1 MQLQRTISQVVASLL
16 AVFALP
22 LVSSG
27 TASAAP
33 SETEFLRW
41 TADGKVALVPDAV
54 VPGDLDLDV
63 VKLALEELNE
73 HHAAGRVRISPN
85 FDVTA
90 TRAGKLWIGEQV
102 NELANGCSRPRQ
114 ITASWLGLHVETHD
128 VCDRASPPDPVL
140 LQSEIPTR
148 EQPRTDDFSTA
159 SHVVGCAISI
169 VGFALASAALIASGG
184 SMFWWGIAA
193 LGWSTVA
200 FVHSCGQVVS
210 VASKK
215 HNGWG
220 HDRRYATSGY
230 DSHGYYHRVYYD
242 ANYNRYW

>member
-1 MQLQRTISQVVASLL
+1 MPVAQGAYDDATSPDDLSGSC
-16 AVFALP
+16 FAIGGVRP
-22 LVSSG
+22 SPCLVRYRLSSAIG
-27 TASAAP
+27 NRVP
-33 SETEFLRW
+33 SVDRRRQ
-41 TADGKVALVPDAV
+41 GRS
-54 VPGDLDLDV
+54 
-63 VKLALEELNE
+63 
-73 HHAAGRVRISPN
+73 GRVRISPN
-85 FDVTA
+85 FEVTA
-90 TRAGKLWIGEQV
+90 TRAGKLWIGQQV

-140 LQSEIPTR
+140 LQSEPPTR

-242 ANYNRYW
+242 ANHNRYW